1 MPVIPSISAYITAD
15 RQRDEY
21 GNYTECTL
29 FDSNGNEKRTFD
41 TGIYNVGTFQKILN
55 AA

>member
-1 MPVIPSISAYITAD
+1 MIVVKFLKMEYILLAD

-29 FDSNGNEKRTFD
+29 FDSNGNEIRTLIREF
-41 TGIYNVGTFQKILN
+41 IMWVLSRRF
-55 AA
+55 